1 MRTVFKA
8 LGCVALVAVF
18 ATTAAADRVT
28 FKAARVS
35 IEVPDNWKSETDGD
49 QIKLADKH
57 EDVAMMFAAVDAGS
71 IKQAKKALKHQLEKM
86 IDNLTLSEP
95 TTTKINGM
103 DAVIISGDGFL
114 NKVNIDLAI
123 IIMDTPSDTNDLL
136 VFAVGEDAKLAH
148 HKDEVTSIFPHLKPL

>member
-1 MRTVFKA
+1 MRSLLK
-8 LGCVALVAVF
+8 GIG
-18 ATTAAADRVT
+18 AAAVVAMLATPALADRIS
-28 FKAARVS
+28 FRAAKVS

-57 EDVAMMFAAVDAGS
+57 EDIAMIFAAVDAGS
-71 IKQAKKALKHQLEKM
+71 IKQAKKVLKHQLEKM
-86 IDNLTLSEP
+86 IDNLTLSDP

-136 VFAVGEDAKLAH
+136 VFAVGEDAKLAK
-148 HKDEVTSIFPHLKPL
+148 HKDEVMSIFEHLKPL